1 MTILA
6 RKIRLIMKLRKSGIT
21 DTGVLGAIERVP
33 REVFIPTYF
42 HDQAYE
48 DIALPIGRGQTISQ
62 PLVVASMTQELQVND
77 RHKVLEIGTGSGY
90 QAAILAKLCRR
101 VYSIE
106 RHRPLLALAESRL
119 NELKIRN
126 ITCKAADGMKGWIE
140 QAPFDRIIVTAA
152 AGDEAPP
159 ALLAWAFGWK
169 PALETSGRDWV
180 LPLLTEAL
188 DDPYAAVRVIA
199 HRSAKEVVGPS
210 MVSASGYDFT
220 ASRADRLRAREA
232 LMDSWSRRS
241 QRPIRGTSE
250 PVLMDADGVLDT
262 QTLRRLVEERNTR
275 PVHLRE

>member
-152 AGDEAPP
+152 AGDAPP
-159 ALLAWAFGWK
+159 QALLDQMNIGGIMII
-169 PALETSGRDWV
+169 PMGRDKASQFIYRITRSEEGYSCEQLMPV
-180 LPLLTEAL
+180 RFVPLLPAIARDEP
-188 DDPYAAVRVIA
+188 DPV
-199 HRSAKEVVGPS
+199 
-210 MVSASGYDFT
+210 D
-220 ASRADRLRAREA
+220 
-232 LMDSWSRRS
+232 
-241 QRPIRGTSE
+241 Q
-250 PVLMDADGVLDT
+250 DT
-262 QTLRRLVEERNTR
+262 IEENVFHQEFSFQ
-275 PVHLRE
+275 PA